1 MDQNFIP
8 SKSEKYCIVYI
19 GHTLSA
25 YLSMDTLDHFYLLA
39 TMNNAAVNVAAQIFV
54 QVPAFSSFGYMSR
67 SEKLGYMGVLLIF

>member
-25 YLSMDTLDHFYLLA
+25 YLSTDTLDHFYLLA

-54 QVPAFSSFGYMSR
+54 QVPPYNSFGHISLSR
-67 SEKLGYMGVLLIF
+67 IAGSYGSFV